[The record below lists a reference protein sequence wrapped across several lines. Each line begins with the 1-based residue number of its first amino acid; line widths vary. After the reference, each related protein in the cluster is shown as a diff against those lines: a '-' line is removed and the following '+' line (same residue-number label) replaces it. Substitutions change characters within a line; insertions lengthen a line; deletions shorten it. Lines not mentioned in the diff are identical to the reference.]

1 MRRIHCHVVKIGSD
15 FHMNIGNAMVDA
27 YGKYGNLKAT
37 KQVFDEIVERNE
49 VSWNAIITSLAF
61 MNHNLDG
68 LERFDLMIDIGV
80 KPNSITISSMLPVLV
95 ELEHF
100 KVGKV
105 QIFCPIF
112 LTPLYTSP
120 IKTCHMFTSLIKY
133 NHY

>member
-15 FHMNIGNAMVDA
+15 FHVNIGNAMVDA
-27 YGKYGNLKAT
+27 YGKCGNLKAT

-68 LERFDLMIDIGV
+68 LERFDLMIDTWV
-80 KPNSITISSMLPVLV
+80 KPTSVTISSMLPLFI

-100 KVGKV
+100 KVGRV

-112 LTPLYTSP
+112 FAPLYISP
-120 IKTCHMFTSLIKY
+120 IKT
-133 NHY
+133 

>member
-27 YGKYGNLKAT
+27 YGKCGNLKAT

-68 LERFDLMIDIGV
+68 LERFDLMIDTWV
-80 KPNSITISSMLPVLV
+80 KPTSLTISSMLPVLV

-100 KVGKV
+100 EVSRV
-105 QIFCPIF
+105 QIFCSIF
-112 LTPLYTSP
+112 FAPLSISP
-120 IKTCHMFTSLIKY
+120 IKT
-133 NHY
+133 

>member
-27 YGKYGNLKAT
+27 YGKCGNLKAT

-68 LERFDLMIDIGV
+68 LERFDLMIDTWV
-80 KPNSITISSMLPVLV
+80 KPTSVTISSMLPVLV

-100 KVGKV
+100 KASRV
-105 QIFCPIF
+105 QIFCSLF
-112 LTPLYTSP
+112 FAPLSISP
-120 IKTCHMFTSLIKY
+120 IKT
-133 NHY
+133 

>member
-49 VSWNAIITSLAF
+49 FSWNAIITSLAF

-68 LERFDLMIDIGV
+68 LERFDLMIDTWV
-80 KPNSITISSMLPVLV
+80 KPTSLTISSMLLVLV

-100 KVGKV
+100 KASRV
-105 QIFCPIF
+105 QIFCSLF
-112 LTPLYTSP
+112 FAPLSISP
-120 IKTCHMFTSLIKY
+120 IKT
-133 NHY
+133 

>member
-49 VSWNAIITSLAF
+49 FSWNAIITGLAF

-68 LERFDLMIDIGV
+68 LERFDLMIDTWV
-80 KPNSITISSMLPVLV
+80 KPTSLTISSMLPVLV

-100 KVGKV
+100 KASRV
-105 QIFCPIF
+105 QIFCSLF
-112 LTPLYTSP
+112 LAPLSISP
-120 IKTCHMFTSLIKY
+120 IKT
-133 NHY
+133 

>member
-27 YGKYGNLKAT
+27 YGKCGNLKAT

-68 LERFDLMIDIGV
+68 LERFDLMIDTWV
-80 KPNSITISSMLPVLV
+80 KPTSVTISSMLPVLV
-95 ELEHF
+95 ELEHLE
-100 KVGKV
+100 VSRV
-105 QIFCPIF
+105 QIFCSIF
-112 LTPLYTSP
+112 FAPLSISS
-120 IKTCHMFTSLIKY
+120 IKT
-133 NHY
+133 